1 MNDMNYQQQTVTMP
15 NAEQLQHLRKLVEK
29 ARVAMLTTIDAR
41 QELRSRPLHT
51 VQMDDDGS
59 LWFVVAAGSPKAQE
73 VNEHEGKVCLAYAN
87 GSDHEYVS
95 ISGRAQL
102 IRDTAIK
109 QRMWNK
115 MIDVWFPKG
124 DTDSGIAMLKVE
136 PERAEYWDGPSNTVT
151 QLYAFAKAAA
161 TGNKDAFGEN
171 AKLKFQ

>member
-1 MNDMNYQQQTVTMP
+1 MNDLHYQPQQTATMP
-15 NAEQLQHLRKLVEK
+15 NAEQLKHLRKLVEK
-29 ARVAMLTTIDAR
+29 AKVGMFTTIDRA

-59 LWFVVAAGSPKAQE
+59 LWFVVATASPKTQE

-87 GSDHEYVS
+87 HGDQEYVS
-95 ISGRAQL
+95 ITGHASL
-102 IRDTAIK
+102 VRDSAMKEKI
-109 QRMWNK
+109 WNK

-124 DTDSGIAMLKVE
+124 DKDPNVAMLKVV

-151 QLYAFAKAAA
+151 QLYAFAKAMA

-171 AKLKFQ
+171 AKLKF